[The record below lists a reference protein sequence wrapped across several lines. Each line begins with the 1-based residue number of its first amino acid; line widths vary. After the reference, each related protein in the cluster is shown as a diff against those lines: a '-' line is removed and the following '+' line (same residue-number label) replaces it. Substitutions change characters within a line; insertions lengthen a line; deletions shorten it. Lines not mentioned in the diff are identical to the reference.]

1 MDMERILKACHFCGQ
16 SYDIAKLNGASH
28 RCKKEQALSVRDSTD
43 SYSLNSKAV

>member
-1 MDMERILKACHFCGQ
+1 MDMERILKACHFCGE

-28 RCKKEQALSVRDSTD
+28 RCELSVRDSTD

>member
-1 MDMERILKACHFCGQ
+1 VDMERILKACHFCGE

-28 RCKKEQALSVRDSTD
+28 MCALSVRDSTD